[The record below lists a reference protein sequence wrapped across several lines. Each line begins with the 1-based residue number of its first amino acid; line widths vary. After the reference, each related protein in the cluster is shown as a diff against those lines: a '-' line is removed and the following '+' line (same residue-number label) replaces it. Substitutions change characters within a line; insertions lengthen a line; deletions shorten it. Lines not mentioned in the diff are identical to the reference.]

1 MYNSQITVAQA
12 AKIWNCLVLVLLLT
26 IGLSYANE
34 VNGKQNIKNN
44 TTQQITKPP
53 TVETVSTNQ
62 IVDQIVDQ
70 GYRKAKFLA
79 IVKTNDSVDYTQR
92 DLMCLAK
99 NIYHEAGAE
108 PTKGKF
114 AVAQVT
120 INRTKNPYFEGT
132 ICQVVMAHKQFSWTL
147 NQRLRNMHPSGEMW
161 DESVRVAT
169 AALKDGVRVKG
180 MENTLYYH
188 ANYVHPRWNN
198 VVRLA
203 QIGAHIF
210 YDQV

>member
-1 MYNSQITVAQA
+1 MYNSQTTVAQA
-12 AKIWNCLVLVLLLT
+12 AKIWNCLVLILLLT
-26 IGLSYANE
+26 IGLSYANS
-34 VNGKQNIKNN
+34 VNGKPKIKNEI
-44 TTQQITKPP
+44 TQQVTKPS
-53 TVETVSTNQ
+53 TLYTASVSPSKA
-62 IVDQIVDQ
+62 IDQD
-70 GYRKAKFLA
+70 YRKAKFLA
-79 IVKTNDSVDYTQR
+79 IVKTNDSVDYTER

-108 PTKGKF
+108 PTKGKL

-120 INRTKNPYFEGT
+120 INRTRNPYFEGT

-147 NQRLRNMHPSGEMW
+147 NQRLRNMHPSGETW

-169 AALKDGVRVKG
+169 AALKDGFRVKG
-180 MENTLYYH
+180 MENALYYH

-210 YDQV
+210 YDQA